1 MAIAGMLQLSLVS
14 KKEWRRISAR
24 VDHARQRSLS
34 MISLEGSPVELLKRC
49 TSSSGVDKATAPTFP
64 VLSSNKTKRKAE

>member
-24 VDHARQRSLS
+24 VDNARQRSLS

-49 TSSSGVDKATAPTFP
+49 TSLSGFDKATPTFP
-64 VLSSNKTKRKAE
+64 VSSSNKTKRKAE